1 MDDSRNF
8 LSLTGFQ
15 NKYNLKVRPLAFYG
29 LISAVKLLKGHI
41 SQNTR
46 VLLKYESFLC
56 KFVVNSKPSRLVY
69 KKLVSKK
76 SESPSSSQQKWLE
89 DINIMINWKTV
100 YQLSSQCTKSTKL
113 IAFNFKFLHRRL
125 STNKFLK
132 KISVGQNLKTSFHAS
147 FQENSNLCVV
157 KCLKEYELRTLGFR
171 PLVPSQPN
179 KLLLP
184 YIRPQKPISSASLSR
199 WLKDLISQAGID
211 TSIFKAHSVRGASS
225 SATYEM
231 GVSLQDILDLAI
243 GKLTLLFGVF
253 ITSLDTMLLLQRHYL
268 VDAIHQAPE
277 HDLLH
282 FRYGLLLTFCSLLS
296 FQLLLLQDVPG
307 SLRC

>member
-15 NKYNLKVRPLAFYG
+15 NKYILKVRPLAFYG

-46 VLLKYESFLC
+46 VLLKYESFLSE
-56 KFVVNSKPSRLVY
+56 FVVNSKASRLVY

-125 STNKFLK
+125 STNNFLK
-132 KISVGQNLKTSFHAS
+132 KIRLVESENCTFCQRETETLVHLFWECTKVQSFWISLSSWLQLCNVVAKEYTFSIRYSSGLKTR
-147 FQENSNLCVV
+147 Q
-157 KCLKEYELRTLGFR
+157 
-171 PLVPSQPN
+171 
-179 KLLLP
+179 
-184 YIRPQKPISSASLSR
+184 
-199 WLKDLISQAGID
+199 
-211 TSIFKAHSVRGASS
+211 
-225 SATYEM
+225 
-231 GVSLQDILDLAI
+231 
-243 GKLTLLFGVF
+243 LT
-253 ITSLDTMLLLQRHYL
+253 IQIAD
-268 VDAIHQAPE
+268 
-277 HDLLH
+277 
-282 FRYGLLLTFCSLLS
+282 
-296 FQLLLLQDVPG
+296 
-307 SLRC
+307 